1 VPDFS
6 FTADAVFVR
15 RRNQHHRVRD
25 HYGSE
30 YDQYVVLTERV
41 GPYEEQTPVKFVLQD
56 LVDRIARLESV
67 TLRFGTFTA
76 DAYIW
81 PFYILASSVILRTE
95 SGSFTADATFARGFT
110 ADAGIQGGGV
120 LTMDAWIV

>member
-1 VPDFS
+1 MPDFS
-6 FTADAVFVR
+6 LTADAVFVR

-30 YDQYVVLTERV
+30 FDQYVVLTERV

-56 LVDRIARLESV
+56 LVARIARLESV
-67 TLRFGTFTA
+67 TLRFGSFTA

-81 PFYILASSVILRTE
+81 PNYVLANAVIKATVA
-95 SGSFTADATFARGFT
+95 GSFTADARLERGFT
-110 ADAGIQGGGV
+110 ADAWIQGGGV